1 MTITFSTLALLLP
14 VCVMLHVTEEF
25 LFPGGFIEWYQ
36 ELVPSKAAG
45 VRPGYLVWI
54 NTLMIGVC
62 VFPVA
67 FGETPHGIGVWYTVT
82 AIAGINACFHIIGV
96 FKLKKYSP
104 GVVTGVLLYLPLS
117 VYGTWYLLSS
127 GDISISK
134 LVILLAVAVGYHI
147 FSVIRQGK

>member
-1 MTITFSTLALLLP
+1 MNFHLLTLILP

-36 ELVPSKAAG
+36 EWIPSKTQG

-62 VFPVA
+62 IIPA
-67 FGETPHGIGVWYTVT
+67 WFGTTQGAGVWYTVA
-82 AIAGINACFHIIGV
+82 AIAGANAMFHVIGV
-96 FKLKKYSP
+96 VKLKKYSP
-104 GVVTGVLLYLPLS
+104 GVITGMLLYLPLA
-117 VYGTWYLLSS
+117 VYGTWFVLSA
-127 GDISISK
+127 GLISPLK
-134 LVILLAVAVGYHI
+134 VAVILAVAVGYHV

>member
-1 MTITFSTLALLLP
+1 MNFSLLAIILP
-14 VCVMLHVTEEF
+14 ACIMLHVTEEF

-36 ELVPSKAAG
+36 ELVPSKSAG

-62 VFPVA
+62 VVPVWLGA
-67 FGETPHGIGVWYTVT
+67 SPHGFGVWYTVV

-104 GVVTGVLLYLPLS
+104 GVITGTLLYLPLF
-117 VYGTWYLLSS
+117 VIGTRYLLSTDS
-127 GDISISK
+127 LSITK
-134 LVILLAVAVGYHI
+134 AGELLAAAIGYHI
-147 FSVIRQGK
+147 FSVYRQGK